1 MFGHQ
6 ERVAILLLIAV
17 TLAVVAAHI
26 VLVQIGKEPFASVYT
41 DQSADGTLVSLSG
54 SIDQATVL
62 RNGGHVLLTI
72 KNVTVFVPA
81 TVAGDRSFV
90 KGTTVSLYGTV
101 QTYQGKKRS
110 SSVQQMISGR
120 SSNS

>member
-101 QTYQGKKRS
+101 QTYQGKKEILIGS
-110 SSVQQMISGR
+110 ADDITGDH
-120 SSNS
+120 